1 MWDWLSNLF
10 GSSGSSDDPGALMMG
25 DSFGSSGIGD
35 LNLDAF
41 SFDLPGI
48 DLGALLALDSF
59 GPLPDITSYLQGP
72 GMFTDPVTGATR
84 EWTPQE
90 LEYMQTGQTM
100 FDTGNGGQV
109 YYNPYGVA
117 TYDNIN
123 DPNAR
128 VHTTSMDGANQA
140 WYQNGNAAIYQGIDG
155 QGGYDRIMTGTQ
167 QGNGVTRQDTYTPG
181 GGQQTTTSGGS
192 GSGNAVKDFLNGN
205 SGLNKLGLAALASYL
220 LNKAD
225 KGSGSS
231 GGWTPPTNLSYNREQ
246 KAQDPARRPGSANPG
261 GYFGD
266 VTYRAQGG
274 LLQGPGDGLSDSIP
288 AQIDGETQSGAR
300 RLQEMLS
307 RVRQEA
313 HGHDKQIRP
322 VSDKTLPR

>member
-1 MWDWLSNLF
+1 
-10 GSSGSSDDPGALMMG
+10 
-25 DSFGSSGIGD
+25 
-35 LNLDAF
+35 
-41 SFDLPGI
+41 
-48 DLGALLALDSF
+48 
-59 GPLPDITSYLQGP
+59 
-72 GMFTDPVTGATR
+72 
-84 EWTPQE
+84 
-90 LEYMQTGQTM
+90 
-100 FDTGNGGQV
+100 
-109 YYNPYGVA
+109 
-117 TYDNIN
+117 
-123 DPNAR
+123 
-128 VHTTSMDGANQA
+128 
-140 WYQNGNAAIYQGIDG
+140 
-155 QGGYDRIMTGTQ
+155 MTGTQ

-192 GSGNAVKDFLNGN
+192 GSGSAVKDFLNGN
-205 SGLNKLGLAALASYL
+205 DGLNKLGLAALASYL

-225 KGSGSS
+225 KGSGSP
-231 GGWTPPTNLSYNREQ
+231 GGWTPPANLSYNREQ

-288 AQIDGETQSGAR
+288 AQIDGQAPAQLGTGEFVIPADVVSALGGGETQSGAR